1 MFFQR
6 GKKKG
11 TSAFE
16 VLDVRSNK
24 KVRVTVPAPNSG
36 SGTVSKTEE
45 SEGQSFIRE
54 VQDELE
60 AIDNFPADEDLSDCD
75 SDIELRT
82 ARSYKKRKERLC
94 SNWDRIRL
102 QLIRTSLASE
112 GFLPSA
118 CNTSACSNPVK
129 TRCRDCGF
137 STYYCQE
144 CCDIIHRDKLQFHAC
159 EIFEVSL

>member
-11 TSAFE
+11 SSTFE
-16 VLDVRSNK
+16 VLDVRNNK

-45 SEGQSFIRE
+45 SKGQSFIRQ
-54 VQDELE
+54 VLNELE
-60 AIDNFPADEDLSDCD
+60 AIDNFPPDDDLSDCD

-94 SNWDRIRL
+94 SIIRKKDY
-102 QLIRTSLASE
+102 
-112 GFLPSA
+112 
-118 CNTSACSNPVK
+118 V
-129 TRCRDCGF
+129 
-137 STYYCQE
+137 
-144 CCDIIHRDKLQFHAC
+144 
-159 EIFEVSL
+159 

>member
-11 TSAFE
+11 NSTFE

-24 KVRVTVPAPNSG
+24 KVRVRVPAPNSC
-36 SGTVSKTEE
+36 SETVSKTEE
-45 SEGQSFIRE
+45 SEEQSFVRE
-54 VQDELE
+54 VEDELD
-60 AIDNFPADEDLSDCD
+60 AINNFPADDDLSDCD

-82 ARSYKKRKERLC
+82 ASSYKKRKERLC
-94 SNWDRIRL
+94 SNWERIRL

-118 CNTSACSNPVK
+118 CNMSTCSKPVK
-129 TRCRDCGF
+129 PRCRDCGF
-137 STYYCQE
+137 SAYYCQE
-144 CCDIIHRDKLQFHAC
+144 CCDIHRDKLQFHVC
-159 EIFEVSL
+159 EIFEVS

>member
-1 MFFQR
+1 MS
-6 GKKKG
+6 K
-11 TSAFE
+11 E
-16 VLDVRSNK
+16 VNK
-24 KVRVTVPAPNSG
+24 KVRVTVPAPNSC
-36 SGTVSKTEE
+36 SETVGKTEE

-60 AIDNFPADEDLSDCD
+60 AIHNFPADGDLSDCD

-82 ARSYKKRKERLC
+82 ARSYKKRKQRLC

-102 QLIRTSLASE
+102 QLIRTALACE

-118 CNTSACSNPVK
+118 CNTSTCFKPVT

-137 STYYCQE
+137 SAYYCQE
-144 CCDIIHRDKLQFHAC
+144 CCVIIH
-159 EIFEVSL
+159 